1 MKILVIAPHM
11 DDEVLGIGGTICK
24 HVKQGDTVRVLFVAN
39 RAYNHRY
46 DPSLIQR
53 EKDHAL
59 MAKAILGYQ
68 DAKFADLND
77 EQLDDKLAPVIQ
89 VIEEFITDFKP
100 DVVYVNHRGDVN
112 QDHKAV
118 FEATMIACRPIS
130 SLGRHRIRR
139 LLCYEILSSTD
150 QAPPF
155 QERSFLPNY
164 YVDISAFLPKKQQ
177 ALECYQTELRIF
189 PHPRSLEGLRVLAQ
203 KRGME
208 VGWPAAE
215 AFVIVRDEWA

>member
-1 MKILVIAPHM
+1 MRVLVIAPHM
-11 DDEVLGIGGTICK
+11 DDEVLGLGGTICK
-24 HVKQGDTVRVLFVAN
+24 HVDQGDTVRVLFVAN

-53 EKDHAL
+53 EKGHAL
-59 MAKAILGYQ
+59 LAKAILGYQ

-89 VIEEFITDFKP
+89 VIEDCIADFNP
-100 DVVYVNHRGDVN
+100 DMVYVNHRGDTN

-139 LLCYEILSSTD
+139 LLCYEVLSSTD

-155 QERSFLPNY
+155 KEFNFLPNY
-164 YVDISAFLPKKQQ
+164 YVDISAFLLRKQQ
-177 ALECYQTELRIF
+177 ALQCYQTELRSF
-189 PHPRSLEGLRVLAQ
+189 PHPRSVEGIRVLAQ

-208 VGWPAAE
+208 VGLPAAE
-215 AFVIVRDEWA
+215 AFIIVRDEWS

>member
-1 MKILVIAPHM
+1 LKILVIAPHM